1 MFKAGVGTANLSHC
15 SLDIQKRHF
24 LDRAIY
30 VLKNTAV
37 CPFDNGL
44 EDYIEKKKKKKSVSV
59 ASALIYFGWYH
70 STAALRK
77 QDIMKVQ
84 PSQHH
89 THFKMNVFQIDAVIS
104 EGSL

>member
-1 MFKAGVGTANLSHC
+1 M
-15 SLDIQKRHF
+15 QKRHF

-30 VLKNTAV
+30 ILKNNAV

-44 EDYIEKKKKKKSVSV
+44 EDYIEKKKKKSVFL
-59 ASALIYFGWYH
+59 ATALIYFGWYH

-77 QDIMKVQ
+77 QDIIKVQ

-89 THFKMNVFQIDAVIS
+89 THFKINVFQIDAVIS